1 MDDLPWKLRG
11 FDIHIRIGCFW
22 PALKIHAGKVWKLKK
37 PTKIDIGGYEATISE
52 KHSLPPA

>member
-11 FDIHIRIGCFW
+11 FDIQIRVGWFW
-22 PALKIHAGKVWKLKK
+22 PALKIHAGKVWKIK
-37 PTKIDIGGYEATISE
+37 PTKIKIGDYEATISE